1 MIQGLVAYRERY
13 AASGSLIAA
22 EQRIDVSLTAVSEVS
37 RDNDEISLAVWFQI
51 LNRRKLLITAVSLVF
66 ALVAAAVAFLLPST
80 YKAEAVIMPPQQTQS
95 SMSMMSAQAAQLGGL
110 ANVGLAG
117 MFWKNPSDLYIGILQ
132 SRTIADALID
142 EFHLQRVYGLK
153 KRSDV
158 GKRLAK
164 LSSFTSKKD
173 QLIHIVVQDHDQK
186 RSADLANAYVSHLF
200 EQNQRL
206 ALTEASQRRLFFE
219 QQIAQERNALTAA
232 EVAFK
237 NTQQTTGLIVPGGQ
251 AEGLVRS
258 GMLLRAEIA
267 NREVQLQAV
276 RSYATEENSEVRVLQ
291 TEINTLN
298 GQLRR
303 LKNQTGNQS
312 PDGIEIPAGKLPE
325 VGLEYGR
332 KLRDFKYHEAVYE
345 VLQKQYEIA
354 RIDEAKLAPVIQVVD
369 RAVHPDR
376 KSGPPRTVIVVVT
389 ALVTGLVVWF
399 WLIFQH
405 YAATAR
411 LSGKYQ

>member
-1 MIQGLVAYRERY
+1 M
-13 AASGSLIAA
+13 
-22 EQRIDVSLTAVSEVS
+22 DVSLTTLSELS
-37 RDNDEISLAVWFQI
+37 RDNDEISLLIWFQI
-51 LNRRKLLITAVSLVF
+51 LYRRKGLIATATLVS
-66 ALVAAAVAFLLPST
+66 ALVAAAVAFLLPPT
-80 YKAEAVIMPPQQTQS
+80 YKAEAVIMPPQQAQS
-95 SMSMMSAQAAQLGGL
+95 SMSMMSTQTAQLGGL

-117 MFWKNPSDLYIGILQ
+117 MFWKNPADLYIGILQ
-132 SRTIADALID
+132 SRTIADSLID
-142 EFHLQRVYGLK
+142 EFHLQSIYGVK
-153 KRSDV
+153 QRSDAR
-158 GKRLAK
+158 KRLAK
-164 LSSFTSKKD
+164 FSSFTSKKD
-173 QLIHIVVQDHDQK
+173 QLIHIAVQDHDQN

-206 ALTEASQRRLFFE
+206 ALSEASQRRLFFE

-237 NTQQTTGLIVPGGQ
+237 NTQQKTGLIVPAGQ

-267 NREVQLQAV
+267 SREVQLQAV
-276 RSYATEENSEVRVLQ
+276 RSYATDENSQVHMLQ
-291 TEINTLN
+291 SEISALN
-298 GQLRR
+298 DQLRR
-303 LKNQTGNQS
+303 LKSQNGSQS
-312 PDGIEIPAGKLPE
+312 LDGIEIPAGKLPE
-325 VGLEYGR
+325 VGLEYAR

-376 KSGPPRTVIVVVT
+376 KSGPPRTVIVVVS
-389 ALVTGLVVWF
+389 ALVTALVVWF

-405 YAATAR
+405 YRATAR
-411 LSGKYQ
+411 NSGNYQ